1 MPQREI
7 RFRTTTPV
15 PTHAEVDRAA
25 LLARFAA
32 IRDELDVLGTFPA
45 EVEAEAERAARD
57 AVMPDRDESDVPFVT
72 IDPVGSMDLDQALYL
87 QRSGEGYRV
96 RYAIAD
102 VPAYVAPGGSL
113 DLETHRRVETV
124 YAPDER
130 TPLHPNV
137 IGEDAASLL
146 EGKLRSAFVW
156 EMDLD
161 GRGEVRTASVHR
173 AQIRSRARLDYVG
186 VQRAVDAGT
195 ADQNLLLLKEIGE
208 KRIALESERGGA
220 SLPLPEQEVTL
231 SGDGGFEL
239 GFRPPVR
246 AEEWNAQLSL
256 LTGMVAARMMLDAQV
271 GILRTMPTPDEGSV
285 ARFRRQTRSLG
296 VDWPTK
302 QAYGDFIRGLDL
314 SHSRQLALV
323 HEAATLFRGA
333 AYTTFDGQVPE
344 QPVHAAVSAPYAHVT
359 APLRRLVDRY
369 GLVLCAAVSAGEDV
383 PGWVREALP
392 RLPETMQEGDRRARA
407 VERACT
413 DAVEAAVMASR
424 IGDEFPADVVD
435 VDGKRGVLTVQLSDP
450 AIVAT
455 TRGDG
460 KLGREV
466 RVRVETADISTGKI
480 GFALVQSGPR
490 EVSERS

>member
-15 PTHAEVDRAA
+15 PTRTEVDRAA
-25 LLARFAA
+25 LLSRFAA
-32 IRDELDVLGTFPA
+32 IRAELDVAGAFPA
-45 EVEAEAERAARD
+45 DVEAEAERAARD
-57 AVMPDRDESDVPFVT
+57 VVMPDRDETDVPFVT
-72 IDPVGSMDLDQALYL
+72 IDPAGSTDLDQALYL
-87 QRSGEGYRV
+87 HRSGEGYRV

-102 VPAYVAPGGSL
+102 VPAYVSPGGSL

-130 TPLHPNV
+130 TPLHPAV
-137 IGEDAASLL
+137 IGEDAGSLL

-156 EMDLD
+156 DIGLD
-161 GRGEVRTASVHR
+161 GQGEVTTASIYR
-173 AQIRSRARLDYVG
+173 ARIRSRARLDYVG
-186 VQRAVDAGT
+186 VQHAVDSES
-195 ADQNLLLLKEIGE
+195 ADENLLLLKEIGE
-208 KRIALESERGGA
+208 KRIDLESQRGGA

-231 SGDGGFEL
+231 SDDGGFEL

-256 LTGMVAARMMLDAQV
+256 LTGMAAARMMLDANV
-271 GILRTMPTPDEGSV
+271 GILRTMPPPDEGSV
-285 ARFRRQTRSLG
+285 ARFRRQARSLG
-296 VDWPTK
+296 VDWPT
-302 QAYGDFIRGLDL
+302 AEPYGDFIRGLDL
-314 SHSRQLALV
+314 TDSRQLALV

-333 AYTTFDGQVPE
+333 AYTTFDGQIPE
-344 QPVHAAVSAPYAHVT
+344 QPVHAAVAAPYAHVT

-369 GLVLCAAVSAGEDV
+369 GLMLCAAISAGENV
-383 PGWVREALP
+383 PGWVKEALP

-407 VERACT
+407 VERECT

-424 IGDEFPADVVD
+424 IGDEFSADVVD
-435 VDGKRGVLTVQLSDP
+435 VDGKRGVVTVQLSDP

-460 KLGREV
+460 KLGRQV
-466 RVRVETADISTGKI
+466 RVRVESADISTGKI
-480 GFALVQSGPR
+480 GFALV
-490 EVSERS
+490 